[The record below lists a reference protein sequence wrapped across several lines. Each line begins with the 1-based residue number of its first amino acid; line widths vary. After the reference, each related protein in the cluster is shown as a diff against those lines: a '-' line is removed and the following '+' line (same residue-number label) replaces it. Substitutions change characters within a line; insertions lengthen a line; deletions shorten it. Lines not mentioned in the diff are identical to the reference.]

1 MTRTAKITKLANAIR
16 EYRGITQTPHGAEHP
31 IWKRGPKQ
39 VKQSDIAR
47 WLKRLNLGVAESF
60 KAIDGFKS
68 FDEFRAWLKSIE

>member
-31 IWKRGPKQ
+31 IWRRAPNPKA
-39 VKQSDIAR
+39 IAR
-47 WLKRLNLGVAESF
+47 IGHWITQLNLDVTESV

-68 FDEFRAWLKSIE
+68 FDEFRAWLKGIE